1 MVRGFTAGY
10 SGRAAAM
17 KAELRR
23 FVAGAPAIV
32 GSPWTFFCAVLA
44 TAVWLAT
51 GPVFGWSGRWV
62 LWPATVTS
70 LGAFLL
76 VLLLQYTQNRDTRAI
91 QLKLDEL
98 IRSLDRARTQLV
110 RLEQLSDEELEEI
123 EAEFRQLRAKQAP
136 QARPRP

>member
-1 MVRGFTAGY
+1 
-10 SGRAAAM
+10 M

-23 FVAGAPAIV
+23 FVAGAPGII

-51 GPVFGWSGRWV
+51 GPVFGWSGGWV
-62 LWPATVTS
+62 LWPATVSS
-70 LGAFLL
+70 LAAFLL

-123 EAEFRQLRAKQAP
+123 EAEFRELRAKQAV